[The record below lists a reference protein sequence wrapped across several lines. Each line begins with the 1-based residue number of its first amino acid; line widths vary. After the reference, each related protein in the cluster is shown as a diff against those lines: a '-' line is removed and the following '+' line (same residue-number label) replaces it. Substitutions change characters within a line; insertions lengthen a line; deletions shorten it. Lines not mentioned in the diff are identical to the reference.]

1 MEIQHCER
9 CAYPM
14 ETSPYAHCYDCWK
27 EINGWDRN
35 KSDQKYVELQKIIQ
49 GLLVEGA
56 STEMS
61 HLREK
66 VKDLEE
72 ESHRLRMDLLEA
84 QSNIEEAMS
93 QIILSPTFLKRLIT
107 FCHPDKNPSRDQ
119 EASEITR
126 ELLKVRGK

>member
-1 MEIQHCER
+1 
-9 CAYPM
+9 M

>member
-1 MEIQHCER
+1 MEIQRCER

-14 ETSPYAHCYDCWK
+14 ETSPYVHCYDCWK

-35 KSDQKYVELQKIIQ
+35 KSDEKYVELQKIIQ

-66 VKDLEE
+66 VKDLEG

-84 QSNIEEAMS
+84 QSNLEEAMTLTRRS
-93 QIILSPTFLKRLIT
+93 TILVFVNHSS
-107 FCHPDKNPSRDQ
+107 HV
-119 EASEITR
+119 AA
-126 ELLKVRGK
+126 

>member
-27 EINGWDRN
+27 EVNGWGRN
-35 KSDQKYVELQKIIQ
+35 KSDEKYLELQKIIQ

-66 VKDLEE
+66 VKDLEG
-72 ESHRLRMDLLEA
+72 ESHRLRMDLLET
-84 QSNIEEAMS
+84 QSNLEEAMS
-93 QIILSPTFLKRLIT
+93 QIILSPTFLKRLLT
-107 FCHPDKNPSRDQ
+107 FCHPDKNPTREQ

>member
-1 MEIQHCER
+1 MEIQRCER

-14 ETSPYAHCYDCWK
+14 ETSPYVHCYDCWK

-35 KSDQKYVELQKIIQ
+35 KSDEKYVELQKIIQ

-66 VKDLEE
+66 VKDLEG

-84 QSNIEEAMS
+84 QSNLEEAMS
-93 QIILSPTFLKRLIT
+93 QIILSPAFLKRLIT
-107 FCHPDKNPSRDQ
+107 FCHPDKNPTRDK

>member
-1 MEIQHCER
+1 MKIQHCEQ

-14 ETSPYAHCYDCWK
+14 ETSPYAHCSQCWK
-27 EINGWDRN
+27 ETNGWGRN
-35 KSDQKYVELQKIIQ
+35 KSDEKYVELQKIIQ

-84 QSNIEEAMS
+84 QSNLEEAMS
-93 QIILSPTFLKRLIT
+93 QIILSPAFLKRLIT
-107 FCHPDKNPSRDQ
+107 FCHPDKNPSRAP
-119 EASEITR
+119 EATEIIS
-126 ELLKVRGK
+126 ELLKLRGR

>member
-14 ETSPYAHCYDCWK
+14 ENSPYVHCYDCWK
-27 EINGWDRN
+27 EINGWGRN
-35 KSDQKYVELQKIIQ
+35 KSDEKYVELQKIIQ

-66 VKDLEE
+66 VKDLEG

-84 QSNIEEAMS
+84 QSNLEEAMS
-93 QIILSPTFLKRLIT
+93 QIILSPAFLKRLIT
-107 FCHPDKNPSRDQ
+107 FCHPDKNPIREQ